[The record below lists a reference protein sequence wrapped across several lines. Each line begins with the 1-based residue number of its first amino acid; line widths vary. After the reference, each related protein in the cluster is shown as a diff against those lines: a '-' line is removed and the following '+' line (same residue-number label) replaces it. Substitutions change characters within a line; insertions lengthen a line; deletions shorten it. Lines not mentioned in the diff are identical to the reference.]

1 MISILPDALSSA
13 LSTEFAGFT
22 SSEIREAAG
31 RLSEAYRGNARIHAT
46 LSSIERA
53 AYLAV
58 RFPSTFA
65 AANLVWQEIAEL
77 SSTADLTTVLDAGS
91 GPGTAS
97 LAAHLVVPKSVRFTR
112 LERDAGWRD
121 VAARLAAAC
130 ALEGKFQQGTISR
143 EMTVEP
149 HDGVVACYALGELPL
164 NERTASIATLWS
176 LARKMLVVIE
186 PGTPDGFENI
196 LRVRQHIL
204 SSGGYAAAPCTHD
217 AACPMSRADWCHR
230 PVRVARSN
238 MHREAKRAG
247 LSYEDEKFT
256 YIVASRSPPRRRAP
270 ARIVRKPIRN
280 AGHLHLDGC
289 EAGGIKRRT
298 ISRSDGPLY
307 RLARDASWGDLWPPQ
322 DD

>member
-1 MISILPDALSSA
+1 MISILPDTLAAALEA
-13 LSTEFAGFT
+13 EFSGFS
-22 SSEIREAAG
+22 SSELRDAAAQ
-31 RLSEAYRGNARIHAT
+31 LSQAYRGNARIRAT
-46 LSSIERA
+46 LSGIERA

-77 SSTADLTTVLDAGS
+77 SPPADFATILDAGS

-97 LAAHLVVPKSVRFTR
+97 LAAHHVVSQGVKFTR

-121 VAARLAAAC
+121 VAERLATAC
-130 ALEGKFQQGTISR
+130 KLEGKFLTATISR

-149 HDGVVACYALGELPL
+149 HDGVIACYALGELPQQD
-164 NERTASIATLWS
+164 RTAAIAALWS
-176 LARKMLVVIE
+176 LAKKVLVVIE

-204 SSGGYAAAPCTHD
+204 ASGGHAAAPCTHD

-230 PVRVARSN
+230 PVRLARST
-238 MHREAKRAG
+238 MHREAKGAE
-247 LSYEDEKFT
+247 LSYEDEKFA
-256 YIVASRSPPRRRAP
+256 YIVATRSPSRRLAP

-280 AGHLHLDGC
+280 QGHLHLDGC
-289 EAGGIKRRT
+289 EEGGIKRRT

-307 RLARDASWGDLWPPQ
+307 RAARDAAWGDLWPPQ